1 MFDGISRRS
10 RGGAMTGIT
19 RRAGSSGR
27 LKVTAISVAVALAVG
42 VPATAS
48 TASAGGRATAAAA
61 VTGTVL
67 GGDTSQGWPV
77 VVQLNKAGNQV
88 VRALAGVHLTCTSG
102 GVVNL
107 PDHWSKLTVSRSGR
121 FAATFGPST
130 QRNQDGTTT
139 DFAGA
144 ITGKL
149 NKARTTASGTWQ
161 FKATEHDT
169 AGAVTDTCDSGTVRW
184 SAKA

>member
-1 MFDGISRRS
+1 
-10 RGGAMTGIT
+10 
-19 RRAGSSGR
+19 
-27 LKVTAISVAVALAVG
+27 VTAISAAVALAVG
-42 VPATAS
+42 ALATAS
-48 TASAGGRATAAAA
+48 TANAGGGATAAAA

-67 GGDTSQGWPV
+67 GGETSQGWPV
-77 VVQLNKAGNQV
+77 VVQLNKAGSQV
-88 VRALAGVHLTCTSG
+88 VRALAGMHLTCTSG
-102 GVVNL
+102 SVVNL
-107 PDHWSKLTVSRSGR
+107 PDHWSKLTVSRSGK
-121 FAATFGPST
+121 FASTFGPTT

-139 DFAGA
+139 DFQGA

-161 FKATEHDT
+161 FKGTDHDT